1 MSEDEKG
8 GFCAGFLWGLI
19 AAFILSLTLIV
30 MAGCSNKPVVV
41 TPPAPPP
48 APCVTMD
55 VAATSHVRI
64 ADDGSGPA
72 KTAAQAIQ
80 QHGGVPCP

>member
-1 MSEDEKG
+1 MRGRRLSVPSAMLA
-8 GFCAGFLWGLI
+8 CALLL
-19 AAFILSLTLIV
+19 AS
-30 MAGCSNKPVVV
+30 GCSSKPVVV

-55 VAATSHVRI
+55 VAATSHVQVI
-64 ADDGSGPA
+64 DDGSGPA